1 LKKCWTSYSVGYLAE
16 PREIASVVAYLC
28 SPDAAYITGQTVS
41 VDGGAIMR

>member
-28 SPDAAYITGQTVS
+28 SREAAYTGQTVS